1 MTNAFRSSNC
11 EKKKKR
17 NHITII
23 TINNKNILVTR
34 PSKPNNYSIFRAS
47 PSFSYHEEHS
57 RLWSFSIDLL
67 QASFSNEL
75 LKINKEQK

>member
-1 MTNAFRSSNC
+1 MTNAFRSTIC
-11 EKKKKR
+11 EKKKY
-17 NHITII
+17 ITFI
-23 TINNKNILVTR
+23 TINNKNILVTS
-34 PSKPNNYSIFRAS
+34 PSKPNNNSIIFRAS
-47 PSFSYHEEHS
+47 PSLSYHEEHS